1 MPDLLGSDQ
10 PLIRILPSLRR
21 APEPAPGQ
29 SECWRT
35 EARLRG
41 SDENMSLPGES
52 LPNSLTREWSR
63 LSSFRDLTLTYEGDT
78 EVLAL
83 RQPDISPRG
92 MFISTAA
99 RFPEGAVLKLNFR
112 LTRSDRAVSARG
124 EVRYCLQG
132 VGVGVGVGV
141 EFIGMPAAD
150 QKAIR
155 DEIRFATKRRNRNPR
170 P

>member
-1 MPDLLGSDQ
+1 
-10 PLIRILPSLRR
+10 
-21 APEPAPGQ
+21 
-29 SECWRT
+29 
-35 EARLRG
+35 
-41 SDENMSLPGES
+41 MSLPGES

-132 VGVGVGVGV
+132 VGVGV

-155 DEIRFATKRRNRNPR
+155 DEIRFATKRHNRNAR

>member
-1 MPDLLGSDQ
+1 
-10 PLIRILPSLRR
+10 
-21 APEPAPGQ
+21 
-29 SECWRT
+29 
-35 EARLRG
+35 
-41 SDENMSLPGES
+41 MSLPEDP
-52 LPNSLTREWSR
+52 LPNPLTRESPR
-63 LSSFRDLTLTYEGDT
+63 LSSFRNLTLTYEGDT

-124 EVRYCLQG
+124 EVRYCLNG
-132 VGVGVGVGV
+132 VGIGV

-155 DEIRFATKRRNRNPR
+155 DEIRSATRRRNRNPR
-170 P
+170 S

>member
-1 MPDLLGSDQ
+1 
-10 PLIRILPSLRR
+10 
-21 APEPAPGQ
+21 
-29 SECWRT
+29 
-35 EARLRG
+35 
-41 SDENMSLPGES
+41 MSLPEDPP
-52 LPNSLTREWSR
+52 PNPLTRESPR
-63 LSSFRDLTLTYEGDT
+63 LSSFRNLTLTYEGDT

-124 EVRYCLQG
+124 EVRYCLNG
-132 VGVGVGVGV
+132 VGIGV

-155 DEIRFATKRRNRNPR
+155 DEIRSATRRRNRNPR
-170 P
+170 S